1 MRLYF
6 VNNPDSP
13 YFESDTFNHILRY
26 IQTQT
31 KNARLKQ
38 VGKNFL
44 LVVDKMKHMKD
55 VQRFLEGMV
64 VKNGLITQ

>member
-13 YFESDTFNHILRY
+13 YFESDTFNHILKY
-26 IQTQT
+26 IQTRT
-31 KNARLKQ
+31 KNARLRQ

-44 LVVDKMKHMKD
+44 LVVDNIKKMKD
-55 VQRFLEGMV
+55 VLRFLEAMEKKEIV
-64 VKNGLITQ
+64 AE

>member
-13 YFESDTFNHILRY
+13 YFESDTFNHILDH
-26 IQTQT
+26 IQKHT

-44 LVVDKMKHMKD
+44 LVVDKMKNMRA
-55 VQRFLEGMV
+55 VLEFLNGMV
-64 VKNGLITQ
+64 MKEPTA